1 MKLSQRK
8 SLQAGF
14 TMFELVAVML
24 IVGIIAWIGT
34 SSFGFVTGSNRISA
48 EINALNSDLRFAR
61 TEAVKEG
68 LFVTVCASSNGT
80 TCSTTSPWQDG
91 WIVISDPTGTQTPN
105 GPPLHVQPAF
115 SNSFN
120 GSTDTISVNG
130 GFWAVTFN
138 RQGFGSNVVSPGTAA
153 LLKLHNAPVEKTVW
167 TRCLQISPIGLLAIQ
182 QAGTGT
188 CT

>member
-1 MKLSQRK
+1 MKLSKRK

-61 TEAVKEG
+61 TEAIKEG

-80 TCSTTSPWQDG
+80 TCSTTSAWQNG

-105 GPPLHVQPAF
+105 GAPLHVQPAF
-115 SNSFN
+115 SNAFN
-120 GSTDTISVNG
+120 NSTDTITVNG

-138 RQGFGSNVVSPGTAA
+138 RQGFGSNIVSPGTTA
-153 LLKLHNAPVEKTVW
+153 LLKLHNTPVEKTVW

-182 QAGTGT
+182 QAGTGS